1 MDCAGEEGRIQRRES
16 GALVP
21 TETRFRWK
29 IAKVCEVMIP
39 LEALELKPRDRLM
52 VTVILVRGGE
62 EVGRWPMDSPLVL
75 NYAGPEL
82 ELEQWLI

>member
-1 MDCAGEEGRIQRRES
+1 
-16 GALVP
+16 
-21 TETRFRWK
+21 
-29 IAKVCEVMIP
+29 MIP
-39 LEALELKPRDRLM
+39 LEALGLKPRDRLLL
-52 VTVILVRGGE
+52 TVILVRGGE